1 VDHRHFGYNITK
13 RNRKLV
19 KQPFLSP
26 TQIKNLKKNKNQ
38 PPVTRQ
44 LPVVKRQLGPLHGGL
59 SSQLLTGRRKY
70 ATWK

>member
-13 RNRKLV
+13 RNRVLV
-19 KQPFLSP
+19 IQPFLSP
-26 TQIKNLKKNKNQ
+26 TQIKNFLKKNQ

-44 LPVVKRQLGPLHGGL
+44 LSVMKRHLGPLHGGL

>member
-1 VDHRHFGYNITK
+1 LATTSSQKEQGVGKN
-13 RNRKLV
+13 N
-19 KQPFLSP
+19 PFFSP
-26 TQIKNLKKNKNQ
+26 TQIKNFKKKKKNQ

-44 LPVVKRQLGPLHGGL
+44 LSVVKRQLGPLHGGL